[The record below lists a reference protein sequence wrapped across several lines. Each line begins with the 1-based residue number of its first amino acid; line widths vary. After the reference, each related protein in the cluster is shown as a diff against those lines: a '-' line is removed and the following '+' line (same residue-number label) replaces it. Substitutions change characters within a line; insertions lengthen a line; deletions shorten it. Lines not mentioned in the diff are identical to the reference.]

1 MQGRNITQALLL
13 ALGLSVALD
22 AAAQG
27 ATTAPVFGGWRNL
40 HSANG
45 VEPAQDDLAFA
56 MLPTTAAKG
65 TRFAIL
71 DREAKRVVCCM
82 VVSSDRLDAGVL
94 ETQYRLPGV
103 WVSDLLNEGNDTPPP
118 YEPRVYEMKRDG
130 ALATYVFHDAI
141 EAYSDLGGLLLPRA
155 PASMPPARSRPAPAA
170 TRCSSSRPPS
180 PMRMARWTASR
191 CARWDRPA
199 PPWWLKFLT
208 PPTDSVGGTL
218 TWF

>member
-65 TRFAIL
+65 TRLAIL

-141 EAYSDLGGLLLPRA
+141 EAYSDLGGLLLP
-155 PASMPPARSRPAPAA
+155 PGASIDAAGTVKTGTRSY
-170 TRCSSSRPPS
+170 TLQFQ
-180 PMRMARWTASR
+180 TTT
-191 CARWDRPA
+191 
-199 PPWWLKFLT
+199 F
-208 PPTDSVGGTL
+208 TDEDGTL
-218 TWF
+218 DRFTLRPVGSPGASVVVEVPYATY

>member
-94 ETQYRLPGV
+94 ESQYRLPGV

-141 EAYSDLGGLLLPRA
+141 EAYSDLGGLLLP
-155 PASMPPARSRPAPAA
+155 PGASIDAAGTVKTGTRSYTLQFQSTTFA
-170 TRCSSSRPPS
+170 
-180 PMRMARWTASR
+180 
-191 CARWDRPA
+191 DE
-199 PPWWLKFLT
+199 
-208 PPTDSVGGTL
+208 DGTL
-218 TWF
+218 DRFTLRPVGSPGAPVVVEVPYATY

>member
-13 ALGLSVALD
+13 ALGLAVGLD
-22 AAAQG
+22 AAAQ
-27 ATTAPVFGGWRNL
+27 AAPAAPVFGGWRNV

-56 MLPTTAAKG
+56 MLPTPVAKG

-71 DREAKRVVCCM
+71 DREANRVVCCM

-103 WVSDLLNEGNDTPPP
+103 WVSDLLNEGNDTPP

-141 EAYSDLGGLLLPRA
+141 EAYSDLGGLLLP
-155 PASMPPARSRPAPAA
+155 PGASIDAAGTVKTGTRSYKLQFQ
-170 TRCSSSRPPS
+170 T
-180 PMRMARWTASR
+180 TT
-191 CARWDRPA
+191 
-199 PPWWLKFLT
+199 F
-208 PPTDSVGGTL
+208 TDEDGTL
-218 TWF
+218 DRFTLRPVGAPGAAVVVEVPYATY